1 MVLTGLDWEAEG
13 EEVEEEEAGEAPNS
27 PTDSLASGVRPLNA
41 SGFGPSPP
49 SSGISAPALSCHPPE
64 APAVV

>member
-27 PTDSLASGVRPLNA
+27 PTDSLASGVRPLYREQA
-41 SGFGPSPP
+41 KHSERE
-49 SSGISAPALSCHPPE
+49 LR
-64 APAVV
+64 